1 MKKIAQP
8 VEKGDDIS
16 FYNVK
21 TKRTVKCTVDRLT
34 KHKLRNGR
42 QAVIARGETSQGD
55 AVCRIVENRAMRKSR
70 KAATRKTAR
79 KTKTVR
85 KRKTAKKT
93 GRKTKSKKAAK
104 TRYVLAK

>member
-55 AVCRIVENRAMRKSR
+55 AVCRIVENRAMRKSK
-70 KAATRKTAR
+70 KAATR
-79 KTKTVR
+79 KTVR
-85 KRKTAKKT
+85 KRKTARKT